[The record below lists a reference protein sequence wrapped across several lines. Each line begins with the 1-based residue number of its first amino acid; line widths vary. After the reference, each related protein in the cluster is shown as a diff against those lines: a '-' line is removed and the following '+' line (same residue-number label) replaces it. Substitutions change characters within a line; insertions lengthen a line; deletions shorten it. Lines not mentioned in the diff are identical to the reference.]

1 MPGQL
6 IISQLEEGWRSHIAK
21 SLVADA
27 ALKSIFVGMCLFLMQ
42 IRVCES

>member
-1 MPGQL
+1 MVRVPGQL

-27 ALKSIFVGMCLFLMQ
+27 LNSLFLLLF
-42 IRVCES
+42 VFNAV